1 MSHEVVELLS
11 ACRTITLKQFKLGF
25 ILKPVCFDRMA
36 VTAGASNMKRPE
48 IGYENMSHF
57 VVDTDDLADTL
68 RNIQFCSGMQV

>member
-1 MSHEVVELLS
+1 
-11 ACRTITLKQFKLGF
+11 
-25 ILKPVCFDRMA
+25 MA

-68 RNIQFCSGMQV
+68 RNIQFCSGMQVWNDWKHPNQLDQYYFSKILDGDRNKFR